1 MNMNLRVVPGRRA
14 TSGDPTNG
22 SARPET
28 FGGLRRIGSKAAR
41 RIATRRAHVAAE
53 DAMDPHWFWRRVKL
67 DVERAR
73 RTERP
78 FTMLSIP
85 RSAPTEVG
93 DLAERLFPQLRDTD
107 AILAHTKGVLI
118 LLGDTSGDNARAAV
132 HRLARASDGLITAA
146 DVEMVGFPR
155 DALTFGALVD
165 ELIGS
170 DARKRLSIA
179 G

>member
-1 MNMNLRVVPGRRA
+1 MNMNLRVVHGRRA
-14 TSGDPTNG
+14 TTGDPG
-22 SARPET
+22 SSRTET
-28 FGGLRRIGSKAAR
+28 IKGLRRMGNRAAQ

-85 RSAPTEVG
+85 RSTPTEVTA
-93 DLAERLFPQLRDTD
+93 LAEQLYPQLRDTD

-132 HRLARASDGLITAA
+132 HRLVRESDGLITTS
-146 DVEMVGFPR
+146 DVESVAFPR

-165 ELIGS
+165 QLIGS